1 MKKHYED
8 DEMIGELFHLTMV
21 KSFVFIYIGTEIE
34 YDRKYY
40 LMYDVREKI
49 VTKSS
54 THPGVSLFYKKLY
67 K

>member
-8 DEMIGELFHLTMV
+8 DEMLGELFHFTGV

-40 LMYDVREKI
+40 LMSDI
-49 VTKSS
+49 LHMLSQ
-54 THPGVSLFYKKLY
+54 GVALLKAS
-67 K
+67 

>member
-1 MKKHYED
+1 MKNHYED
-8 DEMIGELFHLTMV
+8 DEMLGELFHFTGV

-34 YDRKYY
+34 YDRKYF

-49 VTKSS
+49 VIKSS
-54 THPGVSLFYKKLY
+54 THPGVSLFYQKLY